1 MKSKVFIVP
10 LLVIVLLFS
19 SAVGCFA
26 SEKVFKWKLQA
37 WRSAAEP
44 GMNYY
49 KEMFEEILPAM
60 TNGRLQIQMFWGGEL
75 VATPDMLDSVQMGVV
90 EMGLASSYTYQ
101 GVIPVAAV
109 EYGLPFGIRTPS
121 EKFNFLY
128 GKKMP
133 GIFGGWRAIDLLREE
148 YAKHGVYLLATGVDC
163 WPGSFMFR
171 TPITSIKDIEG
182 KKVRASGL
190 MMDWIRGLGGDG
202 VFITGEET
210 YTALQAGAIDGVSW
224 GSSMGKYTT
233 GLYEVA
239 KYFLYPPLMPVNSA
253 NVIVNQRAWNSLP
266 DDLKAILEQAVI
278 MAGIGHTVHQN
289 WTGERWGL
297 VQMQKSGVTVN
308 YLEGEDLKRAE
319 EVAFALWDAQAKRS
333 PASKKLVEMIKDY
346 MITMGYDVK

>member
-1 MKSKVFIVP
+1 MKSKTLFIP
-10 LLVIVLLFS
+10 LMLILVLFS
-19 SAVGCFA
+19 SSVACEA
-26 SEKVFKWKLQA
+26 QKVYKWKLQA

-44 GMNYY
+44 GMAYY
-49 KEMFEEILPAM
+49 KEMFEKTLPAM
-60 TNGRLQIQMFWGGEL
+60 TGGRLQIQMFWGGEL
-75 VATPDMLDSVQMGVV
+75 VATPDMLDSVKMGVI

-109 EYGLPFGIRTPS
+109 EYGLPFGLRTPS
-121 EKFNFLY
+121 EKFNFFY
-128 GKKMP
+128 GKNMP

-148 YAKHGVYLLATGVDC
+148 YAKQGVFLLASGVDC

-171 TPITSIKDIEG
+171 TPINSIKDIEG

-190 MMDWIRGLGGDG
+190 MMDWIRMLGGDG

-210 YTALQAGAIDGVSW
+210 YTSLQSGAIDGVSW

-233 GLYEVA
+233 RLHEVA
-239 KYFLYPPLMPVNSA
+239 KFFLYPPLMPVNSA
-253 NVIVNQRAWNSLP
+253 NVIVNQKAWNSLP

-297 VQMQKSGVTVN
+297 VQLQKSGVTMN
-308 YLEGEDLKRAE
+308 YLEGEDLKKAE
-319 EVAFALWDAQAKRS
+319 EVAFKLWEVQAKRS
-333 PASKKLVEMIKDY
+333 PASKKLVEMKKDY
-346 MITMGYDVK
+346 LKTMGYLE